1 MSNQGHDWMKQGA
14 TIVDSLD
21 TLWLM
26 GLNDEWQQAR
36 DWVAS
41 QLNFDADIAVQ
52 RPMVGGA
59 EGCEQVSFFETT
71 IRCLGGL
78 IAAYELSGE
87 CCCMRAHSLYACV
100 GEVTRCFWRRRD
112 CLAVSC
118 CTPSPLRPDSPW
130 HRST

>member
-52 RPMVGGA
+52 RPMVGG
-59 EGCEQVSFFETT
+59 G
-71 IRCLGGL
+71 
-78 IAAYELSGE
+78 
-87 CCCMRAHSLYACV
+87 
-100 GEVTRCFWRRRD
+100 
-112 CLAVSC
+112 
-118 CTPSPLRPDSPW
+118 
-130 HRST
+130 